1 MYRISSFQAY
11 LFIIAIHGICWK
23 EQIEKNHKTKLG
35 GHKHPV
41 IPLRNT
47 HAVVSQKCSFF
58 LLEAEWDFS
67 AEEKELRQK
76 ILCEHGFRTLMK
88 KKEFFRTQVS

>member
-1 MYRISSFQAY
+1 MLESAN
-11 LFIIAIHGICWK
+11 WK
-23 EQIEKNHKTKLG
+23 KKAHKTKLG

-47 HAVVSQKCSFF
+47 HAVVSQKCGF

-67 AEEKELRQK
+67 AEEKEAQEK
-76 ILCEHGFRTLMK
+76 NLCGHGFRTLMK
-88 KKEFFRTQVS
+88 KRNFQNTG